1 MIILSINSGSSSLKF
16 MLYNYTNKETIS
28 TGIVER
34 VGMERSFIEFTCRD
48 KCKVKIEHNC
58 PNHEVAIELMMKTMT
73 NPEYNILQSV
83 DQIKAVGHR
92 VLHGGDVI
100 KQSVIIDDEIMK
112 TFKDLIDLGPLHMPP
127 NITGI
132 EAAKAVMPDVP
143 HMAIMDTA
151 FHQTMPAHTYMYALP
166 YEWYENHK
174 VRRYGFHGTSHLYV
188 SKELL
193 FFLEKNLKIQ
203 MP

>member
-100 KQSVIIDDEIMK
+100 KQSV
-112 TFKDLIDLGPLHMPP
+112 
-127 NITGI
+127 
-132 EAAKAVMPDVP
+132 
-143 HMAIMDTA
+143 
-151 FHQTMPAHTYMYALP
+151 
-166 YEWYENHK
+166 
-174 VRRYGFHGTSHLYV
+174 
-188 SKELL
+188 
-193 FFLEKNLKIQ
+193 
-203 MP
+203 